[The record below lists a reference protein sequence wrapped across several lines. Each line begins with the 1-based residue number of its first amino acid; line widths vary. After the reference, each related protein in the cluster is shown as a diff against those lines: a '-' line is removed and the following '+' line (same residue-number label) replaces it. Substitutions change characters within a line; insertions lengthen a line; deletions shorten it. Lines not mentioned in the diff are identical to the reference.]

1 MRFAGGFRV
10 LTERKTSG
18 RKAGE
23 SKPWRRSQRRKENGA
38 CRKENLGLGLDEERE
53 PERGNSWAR

>member
-1 MRFAGGFRV
+1 M
-10 LTERKTSG
+10 TERKTSG
-18 RKAGE
+18 RKACE

-38 CRKENLGLGLDEERE
+38 CRKENLGLGLYEERE